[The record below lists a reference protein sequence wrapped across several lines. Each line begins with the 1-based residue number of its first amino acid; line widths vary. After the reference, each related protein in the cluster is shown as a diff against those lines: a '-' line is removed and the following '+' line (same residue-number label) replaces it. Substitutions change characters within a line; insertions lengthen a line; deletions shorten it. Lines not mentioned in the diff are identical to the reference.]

1 MRSISATS
9 ADGAARPRIGGTL
22 GLLAQVVAALVVLA
36 LLCATSE
43 LVAGLLLDPTV
54 AIRRQ
59 ADALKANLPQG
70 DQVAMVLGVLDTM
83 PALNPAPLVRDPL
96 YLWRNE
102 PLARKTQPVNPLP
115 FGSHA
120 AWTIAND
127 SRGYRDPDRPLP
139 AEHDG
144 VFRIV
149 CLGDSITFGFNVDQ
163 DETFPRRLER
173 LLNQRH
179 PGHPVEVVNT
189 AVPGWSW
196 LQGLRFYETE
206 GAALRPDLVIAAHGT
221 NDQYLPVRVTDA
233 ERIAHVE
240 RPFVRAAVIARA
252 RLMATRTYRLVEQ
265 YFPPRAE
272 PLAESPG
279 CAEQVRTTRVCHRVS
294 LPEIQAAIGELHAQT
309 TASHVPLVVLNL
321 DFTQTP
327 AAKAERDATA
337 GTDITLLDFV
347 MRFALLGQD
356 TAHARAAELGVAPPG
371 PLDDAPGGARRV
383 VLRVEAPAP
392 EAAMSVRGWYGYP
405 KPDVDFTAAMYDDG
419 THGDERASDGIFT
432 VMIDAPPATWMVQY
446 KYFSGDTAELE
457 PQAPFPSSM
466 GNRTLRLKQSVRGP
480 VERFGHMYLMAEQT
494 HPDAEGHAIIAGDV
508 AYSIEHLDA
517 YRRFI
522 GADR

>member
-1 MRSISATS
+1 MIRRSRSRGRRCRPSSPTRTGSPRRSPSGRPIRLRSISATS
-9 ADGAARPRIGGTL
+9 ADSAARPRIGGTL
-22 GLLAQVVAALVVLA
+22 GLLA
-36 LLCATSE
+36 
-43 LVAGLLLDPTV
+43 GLLLDPPV

-206 GAALRPDLVIAAHGT
+206 GAA
-221 NDQYLPVRVTDA
+221 
-233 ERIAHVE
+233 
-240 RPFVRAAVIARA
+240 
-252 RLMATRTYRLVEQ
+252 
-265 YFPPRAE
+265 
-272 PLAESPG
+272 
-279 CAEQVRTTRVCHRVS
+279 
-294 LPEIQAAIGELHAQT
+294 
-309 TASHVPLVVLNL
+309 
-321 DFTQTP
+321 
-327 AAKAERDATA
+327 
-337 GTDITLLDFV
+337 
-347 MRFALLGQD
+347 
-356 TAHARAAELGVAPPG
+356 
-371 PLDDAPGGARRV
+371 
-383 VLRVEAPAP
+383 
-392 EAAMSVRGWYGYP
+392 
-405 KPDVDFTAAMYDDG
+405 
-419 THGDERASDGIFT
+419 
-432 VMIDAPPATWMVQY
+432 
-446 KYFSGDTAELE
+446 
-457 PQAPFPSSM
+457 
-466 GNRTLRLKQSVRGP
+466 
-480 VERFGHMYLMAEQT
+480 
-494 HPDAEGHAIIAGDV
+494 
-508 AYSIEHLDA
+508 
-517 YRRFI
+517 
-522 GADR
+522 